1 MRAVVRE
8 SMQRVSSA
16 SSAPWALAWVGMLA
30 VMASLGFGRFAYTIL
45 LPSTRDGMALTYTQA
60 GILATANLAGY
71 LLGSLAT
78 GWISRR
84 LSAHQTTTGGL
95 LLLGASLVW
104 MGNVWTFGEAVA
116 SRTVAGVASAAVY
129 LQAVALSGM
138 RFPPRTRGLASGVM
152 HAGNGAGL
160 ILAGLGLPLILAIA
174 PTWGW
179 RAGWGVL
186 GAATLVTL
194 PVTWVY
200 LRSSAG
206 AESSSAL
213 RPAPASGEFGS
224 PRMAVTRPLRLYAA
238 LYGLFGLS
246 YIIYVTFF
254 AETLG
259 RRGFSLSEGGRMWA
273 LAGALSAGSGPLWGA
288 LSDRIGRLEGIA
300 IVFVLQAGAYLAF
313 LHTGSWSLLLSVTL
327 FGVTAWGIP
336 AIIGAATS
344 EVGYTDG
351 VTALGQASIVM
362 GLGQA
367 VGPTLAGAL
376 ADATGTVGS
385 SLWVATLAALGG
397 GALSVVSAF
406 TRRRVIC
413 GKPRASSPDS

>member
-1 MRAVVRE
+1 MGAVVRE
-8 SMQRVSSA
+8 PIHKVSRAPSV
-16 SSAPWALAWVGMLA
+16 PWALAWVGMLA
-30 VMASLGFGRFAYTIL
+30 VMASLGFGRFGYTIL
-45 LPSTRDGMALTYTQA
+45 LPVTRDGMALTYTQA
-60 GILATANLAGY
+60 GFLATANLAGY
-71 LLGSLAT
+71 LLGFLAT
-78 GWISRR
+78 GRIPER
-84 LSAHQTTTGGL
+84 LSAHRTTTGGL
-95 LLLGASLVW
+95 LLLGASLLW
-104 MGNVWTFGEAVA
+104 MGHAGTFGEAIA
-116 SRTVAGVASAAVY
+116 SRTLAGAASAAVY

-138 RFPPRTRGLASGVM
+138 RFPPRARGLASGVM
-152 HAGNGAGL
+152 HAGNGVGL
-160 ILAGLGLPLILAIA
+160 ILTGLGLPLVLAIS

-186 GAATLVTL
+186 GAATLIIL
-194 PVTWVY
+194 PITWVH
-200 LRSSAG
+200 LRRPAG

-224 PRMAVTRPLRLYAA
+224 PRMAATRPLRLYAA
-238 LYGLFGLS
+238 LYGLFGVS

-273 LAGALSAGSGPLWGA
+273 LVGALSAGSGPLWGA

-313 LHTGSWSLLLSVTL
+313 LHSSSWSLLLSVAL

-344 EVGYTDG
+344 EVRHTDG
-351 VTALGQASIVM
+351 VTALGQASIAM
-362 GLGQA
+362 GVGQA
-367 VGPTLAGAL
+367 LGPTLAGVL

-385 SLWVATLAALGG
+385 GLWVAILAALGG
-397 GALSVVSAF
+397 GAWSAVSSAK
-406 TRRRVIC
+406 TANRPCHSKKRYLW
-413 GKPRASSPDS
+413 